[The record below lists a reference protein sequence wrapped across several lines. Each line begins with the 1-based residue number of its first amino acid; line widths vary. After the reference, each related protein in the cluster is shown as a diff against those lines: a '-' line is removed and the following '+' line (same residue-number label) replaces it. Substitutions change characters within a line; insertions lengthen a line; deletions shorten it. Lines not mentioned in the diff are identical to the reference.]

1 MIDNQ
6 AGALVIKNIAIM
18 EDAITLVKGEVSA
31 KVFNAIDET
40 IKNWAETMK
49 WEGSYNFTEA
59 AVTFFGPSVW
69 IMGTKQ
75 EDWLAWFCIQ
85 GMDTDT
91 PDEYW
96 LTSFLAARNARIG
109 FQFKLS
115 YQRLGNAGK
124 VVWRRFAERFN
135 QSHPEIEQ
143 AGFEFESKDGT
154 WMLPW
159 QLDSKILAENYLNDA
174 IEDALEPLQTAL
186 ERVKTIYPVFAELV
200 ESAQHQFP
208 PNNDAG

>member
-1 MIDNQ
+1 MSDNQ
-6 AGALVIKNIAIM
+6 AGALVIKNIAII
-18 EDAITLVKGEVSA
+18 EEAIALVKGEVSA

-49 WEGSYNFTEA
+49 WEGSYNFTEDKD
-59 AVTFFGPSVW
+59 TYFGPSVW
-69 IMGTKQ
+69 TMGTRE

-85 GMDTDT
+85 GIETGT

-96 LTSFLAARNARIG
+96 LTYFLAARNSRIG
-109 FQFKLS
+109 FQFKLA
-115 YQRLGNAGK
+115 YQRLGNVGK
-124 VVWRRFAERFN
+124 VAWRNFAVHFN

-143 AGFEFESKDGT
+143 AGFEFEATDGT

-159 QLDSKILAENYLNDA
+159 QLDSNTLAESYLNDA

-200 ESAQHQFP
+200 ESAQRQIP
-208 PNNDAG
+208 IQ